1 MQPPSASAASRITV
15 LLIKSPPKNRKAQ
28 IQP

>member
-15 LLIKSPPKNRKAQ
+15 LLMKSPPKNSKAHFS
-28 IQP
+28 P